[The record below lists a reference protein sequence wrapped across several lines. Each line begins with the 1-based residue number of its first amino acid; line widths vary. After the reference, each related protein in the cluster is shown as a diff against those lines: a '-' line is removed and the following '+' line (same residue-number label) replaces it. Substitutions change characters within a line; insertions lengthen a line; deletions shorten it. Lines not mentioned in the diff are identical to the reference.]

1 MVNPWHSAEVRVE
14 ALILAVSGGE
24 VDGEVPSIANPIG
37 DSKHWYYWLGKVGC
51 GKLYTVILNVVWFAL
66 QV

>member
-37 DSKHWYYWLGKVGC
+37 DSKH
-51 GKLYTVILNVVWFAL
+51 
-66 QV
+66 